1 MLSVSVRFYGELND
15 FLPAAQRQATLVCG
29 LESSTSIK
37 DLVETLGVPHPEID
51 LLVLNGQTVDFAC
64 RVRDG
69 DRVAVYP
76 PFRAFDLDAAARL
89 GPSPQIEPRFVA
101 DVHLGRL
108 AAYLRLAGFDTA
120 YRNDYP
126 DHEIVATSASEDRTL
141 LTRDVG
147 VLKHS
152 AVTRGYFVRATRP
165 AHQLVEVLRR
175 FDLVAQARPFTRCLR
190 CNDRLHVVPKDGVEH
205 LLPPHTRE
213 HYRKFS
219 RCPACDRVYWQGSH
233 YSQMSV
239 FLERAFAVA
248 AGDRGGA
255 RGLYSFGR
263 PADA

>member
-1 MLSVSVRFYGELND
+1 VLSVSVRFYGELND

-51 LLVLNGQTVDFAC
+51 LLVVNGESRDFAC

-76 PFRAFDLDAAARL
+76 PFRAFELDAHARL

-120 YRNDYP
+120 YRNDFP
-126 DHEIVATSASEDRTL
+126 DHELVAISASEDRTL

-147 VLKHS
+147 VLKHRM
-152 AVTRGYFVRATRP
+152 VTRGYFVRTTRP
-165 AHQLVEVLRR
+165 AWQFVEVLGR
-175 FDLVAQARPFTRCLR
+175 FDLVAQARPFTLCLR
-190 CNDRLHVVPKDGVEH
+190 CGDRLLIVPKDRVEP
-205 LLPPHTRE
+205 LLPPSTRE
-213 HYRKFS
+213 HYREFS
-219 RCPACDRVYWQGSH
+219 RCPACGRVYWQGSH
-233 YSQMSV
+233 YMQMSA
-239 FLERAFAVA
+239 FLERALAVA
-248 AGDRGGA
+248 TAQSLPNSSASG
-255 RGLYSFGR
+255 
-263 PADA
+263 P

>member
-1 MLSVSVRFYGELND
+1 VLSVSVRFYGELND

-51 LLVLNGQTVDFAC
+51 LLVVNGQTADFGC
-64 RVRDG
+64 HVRDG

-76 PFRAFDLDAAARL
+76 PFRTFELDAAARL
-89 GPSPQIEPRFVA
+89 GPSRQIEPRFVA

-126 DHEIVATSASEDRTL
+126 DHELVATSASEDRTL

-147 VLKHS
+147 VLKHGM
-152 AVTRGYFVRATRP
+152 VTRGYFVRTTRP
-165 AHQLVEVLRR
+165 AWQLVEVLRR
-175 FDLVAQARPFTRCLR
+175 FDLVAQARPLTRCLR
-190 CNDRLHVVPKDGVEH
+190 CNGRLHAVPKDRVEH
-205 LLPPHTRE
+205 LLPPRTRE
-213 HYRKFS
+213 HYREFS
-219 RCPACDRVYWQGSH
+219 RCPACGRIYWQGSH
-233 YSQMSV
+233 YTKMSA

-248 AGDRGGA
+248 ASESRG
-255 RGLYSFGR
+255 RG
-263 PADA
+263 